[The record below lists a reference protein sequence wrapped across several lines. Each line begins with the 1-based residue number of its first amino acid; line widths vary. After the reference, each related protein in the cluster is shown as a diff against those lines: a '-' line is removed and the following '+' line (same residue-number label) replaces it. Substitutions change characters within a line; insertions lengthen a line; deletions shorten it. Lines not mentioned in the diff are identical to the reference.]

1 MLYTIREGISNEK
14 KLLLNYVK
22 SCFCFFFKSSAVGD
36 LYIHLRV
43 FISFLCLRMNNEFE
57 IYKVELWSSHIVFTL
72 HCFYVKFMDK

>member
-22 SCFCFFFKSSAVGD
+22 RFFFVFKSSAVGD

-57 IYKVELWSSHIVFTL
+57 IYTKLSYGQAI
-72 HCFYVKFMDK
+72 

>member
-1 MLYTIREGISNEK
+1 MLYTIREGISNEM

-22 SCFCFFFKSSAVGD
+22 RVFFVFKSSAVGD

-57 IYKVELWSSHIVFTL
+57 IYTKLSYGQAI
-72 HCFYVKFMDK
+72 

>member
-22 SCFCFFFKSSAVGD
+22 SFCFVFKSSAVGD

-57 IYKVELWSSHIVFTL
+57 IYTKLSYGQAI
-72 HCFYVKFMDK
+72 